1 MSRNAGRRR
10 GGPERGSAA
19 LEAAIGLPA
28 FLLFVGL
35 IIFAGR
41 VAIATQAV
49 DSAAT
54 QAARTASIA
63 RTATDAGA
71 TARSA
76 ATSSLTSQQVNCV
89 TPQSGRRV
97 RAPVTP
103 RHRHRDRALRG
114 QPGHLAV
121 PGVPAPHQPHCV
133 TRDTFRGANDPTAN
147 GRHGRQVTPSTPA
160 HADQAAH
167 TGGQLAAVAV
177 RGETTHPPGAA
188 IY

>member
-1 MSRNAGRRR
+1 MPRNAGRRR

-71 TARSA
+71 TARST
-76 ATSSLTSQQVNCV
+76 ATSSLTSQRVNCV
-89 TPQSGRRV
+89 STTVTVDTAGFA
-97 RAPVTP
+97 APVGTP
-103 RHRHRDRALRG
+103 ATVTATVRCVVNLAD
-114 QPGHLAV
+114 LAV
-121 PGVPAPHQPHCV
+121 PGVPGTRTV
-133 TRDTFRGANDPTAN
+133 TATASSPVDTYRE
-147 GRHGRQVTPSTPA
+147 RQ
-160 HADQAAH
+160 
-167 TGGQLAAVAV
+167 
-177 RGETTHPPGAA
+177 
-188 IY
+188 